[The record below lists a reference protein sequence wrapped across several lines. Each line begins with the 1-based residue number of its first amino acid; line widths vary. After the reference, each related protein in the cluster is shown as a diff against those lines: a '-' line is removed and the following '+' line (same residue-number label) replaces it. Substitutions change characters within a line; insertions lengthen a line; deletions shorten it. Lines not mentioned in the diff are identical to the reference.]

1 MEVILLERVDNLGQ
15 MGDIVSVKDGF
26 ARNFLLP
33 RKKALR
39 ATEDN
44 KTHFE
49 QQRKEIEAQNL
60 ARRKEAEAVA
70 TKMDGVGVVLVR
82 QAGESGQL
90 YGSVNARDVADALTE
105 KGFQVERNQIILDKP
120 VKTIGLQKVSVR
132 LHPEVTSGIVINVA
146 RSEGEAETQFKT
158 GEAVISETAEPAEE
172 IESVD
177 TEKLVEELVED
188 RSIVEK
194 VAAEAQRAEDKLDQ
208 ASDQGEVEST
218 EDSGDDSAGEATED
232 DQQPAGKDEAKKD

>member
-15 MGDIVSVKDGF
+15 MGDVVSVKDGF

-39 ATEDN
+39 ATDAN
-44 KTHFE
+44 KAHFE
-49 QQRKEIEAQNL
+49 KQRKEIEAQNL
-60 ARRKEAEAVA
+60 ARKKEAESVA
-70 TKMDGVGVVLVR
+70 QKMDGVGVVLVR

-105 KGFQVERNQIILDKP
+105 KGYQVGRDQVILDKP

-132 LHPEVTSGIVINVA
+132 LHPEVTVGVVINVA
-146 RSEGEAETQFKT
+146 RSEGEAEQQFET
-158 GEAVISETAEPAEE
+158 GEAVISETAEPAAE
-172 IESVD
+172 IESMD

-188 RSIVEK
+188 KSIVEK
-194 VAAEAQRAEDKLDQ
+194 VAAEAQRAEDKKAEAAEEEGEKSSTAAQ
-208 ASDQGEVEST
+208 SDQDQSDAEKT
-218 EDSGDDSAGEATED
+218 SGT
-232 DQQPAGKDEAKKD
+232 